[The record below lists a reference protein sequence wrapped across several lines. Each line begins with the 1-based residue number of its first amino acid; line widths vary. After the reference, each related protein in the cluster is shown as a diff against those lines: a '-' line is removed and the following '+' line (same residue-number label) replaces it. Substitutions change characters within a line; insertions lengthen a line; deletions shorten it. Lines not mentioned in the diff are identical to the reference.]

1 MPLSTANKESSPFN
15 AFLLPG
21 FNPVR
26 KVHAPPGDP
35 TLIQDHLQVAF

>member
-21 FNPVR
+21 FNPVS
-26 KVHAPPGDP
+26 KIHAPPSDP
-35 TLIQDHLQVAF
+35 ALIQDDLQVAF